1 MLFQAIQNRQTPKPD
16 LKQPRTCVAALWAF
30 SSIYHLIHY
39 HAVHP
44 IWITKNTVSVPFAF
58 VPSKSQHELKRAIN
72 VLSYNK
78 IEYIILAASSI
89 DPTNP
94 TERHV

>member
-16 LKQPRTCVAALWAF
+16 LKQPCTCVAVLW
-30 SSIYHLIHY
+30 SIYHLIHY

-58 VPSKSQHELKRAIN
+58 VPSKSQDELKRAIN
-72 VLSYNK
+72 VLRYNK
-78 IEYIILAASSI
+78 IEYMILSASST

-94 TERHV
+94 TERHI